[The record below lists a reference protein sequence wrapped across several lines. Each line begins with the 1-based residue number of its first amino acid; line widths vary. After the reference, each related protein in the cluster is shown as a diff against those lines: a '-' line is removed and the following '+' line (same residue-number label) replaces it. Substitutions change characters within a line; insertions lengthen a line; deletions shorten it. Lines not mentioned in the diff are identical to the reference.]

1 VTKASANLKP
11 VKSAPWRSIT
21 AKASVLRPEYDGPVN
36 WLWFVGG
43 ARILVLLIV
52 ATGAHLIEGGVQFSY
67 LLTSIY
73 VGAVISSVWYLL
85 TLRHAGSISPTLTWT
100 QLLVDFSVVA
110 ATISFTGGHSSLFNF
125 LLVIVILEAG
135 VMLGLMQG
143 FVFATLA
150 MLFMFAQTLPATD
163 AATSPVLVWY
173 NFLVQ
178 AIAFYFVA
186 LISGYWN
193 QRVSRMKQFQ
203 RDILDNMNSGFLIAD
218 EKGLV
223 LAINHAACRIL
234 GLEEAN
240 VIGLHVD
247 GILRPDSGAEC
258 PVTTALRSGRDFT
271 SYEFHV
277 ETASGEPLLLG
288 LTTNRMEDRQGGHVT
303 AMIASFT
310 DLTEMARMRHELQQ
324 QDRLAVV
331 GELAAG
337 LAHEIRNPLAAL
349 RGATDEL
356 RRSTDNPQLI
366 DRLVGIALRESDHL
380 NDIVT
385 AFLDFARNP
394 IRKREIVDVCAL
406 LREVEDLLRD
416 KFGAARELT
425 ISMQLPE
432 KPCTVVG
439 DPTQLRQVFLNIGQN
454 GIEAMNARGRLEII
468 LDAGRGPVE
477 VRFEDQGPGIPP
489 DKMAR
494 IFEPFY
500 TEKDRGVGMG
510 LAVCMRIITAHDGT
524 IHAAARQGG
533 GAAISVRLPARA
545 DGAVPHDD
553 GEMNHDQRN

>member
-1 VTKASANLKP
+1 M
-11 VKSAPWRSIT
+11 T
-21 AKASVLRPEYDGPVN
+21 AVLRPQYDGPVS
-36 WLWFVGG
+36 WLWFVGA

-67 LLTSIY
+67 ILTTIY
-73 VGAVISSVWYLL
+73 VGAVVSSVWYLA
-85 TLRHAGSISPTLTWT
+85 TLRNEGSISPFLTWT
-100 QLLVDFSVVA
+100 QLFVDFSVVA

-143 FVFATLA
+143 FVFATLS
-150 MLFMFAQTLPATD
+150 MLFMFAQTVPATD
-163 AATSPVLVWY
+163 AAKSPILLWY

-218 EKGLV
+218 DKGLV
-223 LAINHAACRIL
+223 LAINRAACRIL
-234 GLEEAN
+234 GLAEPN
-240 VIGLHVD
+240 VVGRHVD
-247 GILRPDSGAEC
+247 GILRPESGAEC

-277 ETASGEPLLLG
+277 ETDHDQPLLLG
-288 LTTNRMEDRQGGHVT
+288 LTTNRMEDRQGGHTT

-310 DLTEMARMRHELQQ
+310 DLTEMARMRRELQQ

-349 RGATDEL
+349 RGAMDEL
-356 RRSTDNPQLI
+356 RRNTSNPRMI
-366 DRLVGIALRESDHL
+366 ERLVRIALRESDHL

-394 IRKREIVDVCAL
+394 SRKREAIDVRAL
-406 LREVEDLLRD
+406 LHEVNEVLRNKYVD
-416 KFGAARELT
+416 ARELT
-425 ISMQLPE
+425 IHLHLPDT
-432 KPCTVVG
+432 PCMVVG
-439 DPTQLRQVFLNIGQN
+439 DPTQLRQVFLNLGQN
-454 GIEAMNARGRLEII
+454 GIEAMDATGRLDITVDTE
-468 LDAGRGPVE
+468 RGPVE

-489 DKMAR
+489 DKIAR

-500 TEKDRGVGMG
+500 TEKERGVGMG
-510 LAVCMRIITAHDGT
+510 LAVCLRIVTAHDGT

-533 GAAISVRLPARA
+533 GAAISVRLPAANAAAVAAEA
-545 DGAVPHDD
+545 DDATPAT
-553 GEMNHDQRN
+553 